1 MPFKDYLPSI
11 WRRTGPLS
19 KYEEENPFD
28 VFQKE
33 VNRLFDD
40 FSRDFDLAP
49 FRTVGERR
57 LFSPSIDVKED
68 NKEIIVKAELPG
80 MEEKDVE
87 VLLTEN
93 ALTLQGEKKEEKED
107 KGEGY
112 YHMER
117 KYGSFHRVIPVSA
130 GIDTNKVKATFKNGV
145 LTVTIPKTEE
155 EKAKGKKITV
165 GTE

>member
-19 KYEEENPFD
+19 RYEEENPFD

-49 FRTVGERR
+49 FRTTGEQRF
-57 LFSPSIDVKED
+57 FSPSIDVKED
-68 NKEIIVKAELPG
+68 SKMITVKAELPG

-87 VLLTEN
+87 VLLTDN
-93 ALTLQGEKKEEKED
+93 VLTLQGEKKEEKED

-117 KYGSFHRVIPVSA
+117 KYGSFRRVIPVPT
-130 GIDTNKVKATFKNGV
+130 GIDTKKVKAMFKNGV
-145 LTVTIPKTEE
+145 LTVTIAKTEE
-155 EKAKGKKITV
+155 EMAKGEKIPV
-165 GTE
+165 STE